1 MAVTKLGLFEILKD
15 QFKNPNYATMG
26 FASAAIT
33 AIKNNR
39 SLQRLTSG
47 FKQAKPET
55 ARRYPP
61 RKLSGRA
68 MSRVE
73 DAQKRRLWVELLLIG
88 AVLAGGYLLM
98 RWLLF

>member
-1 MAVTKLGLFEILKD
+1 
-15 QFKNPNYATMG
+15 MG

-47 FKQAKPET
+47 FKQAKEET
-55 ARRYPP
+55 ARRHPP
-61 RKLSGRA
+61 KKLSGRA
-68 MSRVE
+68 MSRVKN
-73 DAQKRRLWVELLLIG
+73 ARRRRLWVELLLIG
-88 AVLAGGYLLM
+88 AVLAGCYLVI

>member
-73 DAQKRRLWVELLLIG
+73 DAQKLLLIG